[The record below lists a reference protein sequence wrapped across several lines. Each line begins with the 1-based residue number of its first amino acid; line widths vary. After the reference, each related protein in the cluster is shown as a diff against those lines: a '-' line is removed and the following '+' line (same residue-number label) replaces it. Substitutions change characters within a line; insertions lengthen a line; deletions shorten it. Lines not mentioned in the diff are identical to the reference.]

1 MAFKPS
7 RERAASVAWVAAEM
21 HGADSVPSCV
31 QIVAKFGDSAMFAD
45 GLLGGRI
52 GCDACAGAGVVGGGV
67 GFGAGRG
74 AG

>member
-1 MAFKPS
+1 MALKPS
-7 RERAASVAWVAAEM
+7 RERAASFAWVAAEM

-31 QIVAKFGDSAMFAD
+31 QIAAKFGDSAMFAD

-52 GCDACAGAGVVGGGV
+52 GCDASTGVAGGEV
-67 GFGAGRG
+67 GFGTGRG